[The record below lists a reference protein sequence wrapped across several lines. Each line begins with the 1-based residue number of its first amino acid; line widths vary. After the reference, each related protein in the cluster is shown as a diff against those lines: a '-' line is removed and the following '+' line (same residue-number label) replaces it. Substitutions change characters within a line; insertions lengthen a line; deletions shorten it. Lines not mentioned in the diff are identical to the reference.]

1 MQSDGLPQLRFLL
14 KNGLNAFQISPSDI
28 KKDFF
33 DMSPY
38 HMKFNYQMPGR
49 KMIQAVVFMII
60 ITLYVFYTAIN
71 NQKGLRLS
79 NFLTFSPSEA
89 TTVFWVLFI
98 ILAVASIAAVIKVIT
113 NLQNPMIVE
122 LHEFHAV
129 LPKSSLLG
137 GQLNIPYLSMKNILV
152 RTLTKNQK
160 IIVVQSDLGESRLN
174 SSYFKD
180 QKELEDF
187 LSMLSSK
194 INI

>member
-1 MQSDGLPQLRFLL
+1 
-14 KNGLNAFQISPSDI
+14 
-28 KKDFF
+28 
-33 DMSPY
+33 MSPY

-49 KMIQAVVFMII
+49 KMIQAVIFMII